1 VQLTEEW
8 VQLTEEWVR
17 LTEEWVRFIPEDD
30 LILKNGYDN
39 DVAVSEE

>member
-1 VQLTEEW
+1 MQLTEEW

-17 LTEEWVRFIPEDD
+17 LTEEWVRFIPDD